1 MTKLYQIPIRTKN
14 NSQTVLQLFIRLSV
28 YLSVSCLFPSPSVCV
43 WGGEG
48 VNGFIYVYLIH
59 IDILIILSIDNL
71 YICQSVP
78 LRGGM

>member
-1 MTKLYQIPIRTKN
+1 MTKLYQIPIRKKN
-14 NSQTVLQLFIRLSV
+14 NSQTVLQLFIRL
-28 YLSVSCLFPSPSVCV
+28 FPSPSVCG
-43 WGGEG
+43 GGEG

>member
-1 MTKLYQIPIRTKN
+1 MTKLYQIPIRKKN
-14 NSQTVLQLFIRLSV
+14 NSQTVLQLFIR
-28 YLSVSCLFPSPSVCV
+28 LFPSPSVCV